1 MLYAQVNE
9 IPITDLQKKVLKQYV
24 VKLKKKFPI
33 HKFLG
38 TIALYLK
45 INQFVFP

>member
-24 VKLKKKFPI
+24 VKLKKKIP
-33 HKFLG
+33 
-38 TIALYLK
+38 YS
-45 INQFVFP
+45 